1 MPLNC
6 DFDVNEITKIEGKG
20 GENRVSVY
28 FGPVWMTKAEKWRW
42 RNFPKF
48 EFVLQAF
55 GENVYVSGD
64 TTRSQ
69 VAFKTGVCFK
79 GCN

>member
-1 MPLNC
+1 
-6 DFDVNEITKIEGKG
+6 
-20 GENRVSVY
+20 
-28 FGPVWMTKAEKWRW
+28 MTKAEKWRW

-55 GENVYVSGD
+55 GENVYSSGD
-64 TTRSQ
+64 TTRFQ